1 MTIKVRVLAVFA
13 AVALLV
19 SAAAVPAGAAPST
32 KSVTKPRSGG
42 VCLTINAK
50 AKVSGV
56 YLKCIKNARGQL
68 RWIKVTA
75 GGNLVAAAPSKATTA
90 KASAATTAQSQSA
103 TTTFVV
109 APSAPMFEG
118 LSAGPSG
125 YLIVADPNNGGN
137 TEVVY
142 PDPRE
147 AEQPSAAL
155 APAVAAVTASNLTET
170 SVDITFTTVVGVTG
184 SYQVYLRYDDSFTL
198 KGADGSNPS
207 VHFAELTPGWDYV
220 ACVYYLQPR
229 ESAKTCVNI
238 HTPGTTPHTTN
249 HLAGP
254 TNVVATAVDNTIEV
268 TWAELANAE
277 RYSVNIE
284 HNTSFQS
291 GGYTEVGGQ
300 RNHIRFN
307 AGSVSPGLLYKVR
320 VSAVLTSG
328 DRTIET
334 MVTVVSNGAQPAPAV
349 KLPAPTNLRVT
360 DVMPTSVTIAWD
372 VPAESTNVTAWLVV
386 ARHQTSFTAT
396 GAYPNDR
403 TFTIPNLSPGLGYQ
417 LIVSGFNSSTGVWT
431 NEATTSVV
439 LPTS

>member
-1 MTIKVRVLAVFA
+1 MTIRGKLVAVLATAALAVSALGAGASVSMAAPKAPAPKPKAGVVCVKPNQSVKAGAQTLKCTRNASGKLTWSVVKRLTVSRATAILAPQTSASLVRTSVSSPMPMEYPVAGSSIQA
-13 AVALLV
+13 AV
-19 SAAAVPAGAAPST
+19 
-32 KSVTKPRSGG
+32 R
-42 VCLTINAK
+42 
-50 AKVSGV
+50 
-56 YLKCIKNARGQL
+56 
-68 RWIKVTA
+68 
-75 GGNLVAAAPSKATTA
+75 
-90 KASAATTAQSQSA
+90 
-103 TTTFVV
+103 
-109 APSAPMFEG
+109 
-118 LSAGPSG
+118 GPSG
-125 YLIVADPNNGGN
+125 YDIIADPNDGGSP
-137 TEVVY
+137 EVVY
-142 PDPRE
+142 PEPEE
-147 AEQPSAAL
+147 AEAPNPAL
-155 APAVAAVTASNLTET
+155 APAVTGVAIANLTET
-170 SVDITFTTVVGVTG
+170 SVDIRFEPVAGVTG
-184 SYQVYLRYDDSFTL
+184 PYQVYLRYADSFTL